1 MASKKAAGSTKN
13 GRDSQ
18 SKRLGVKRFGGQTVL
33 PGTIIVRQR
42 GTKFYPGRNVKL
54 GRDFTIFALVEGLVK
69 FERLNK
75 LKFKVSV
82 YPKAAA
88 AGKTKA
94 A

>member
-33 PGTIIVRQR
+33 PGTIIIRQR
-42 GTKFYPGRNVKL
+42 GTKFNPGRNVGL
-54 GRDFTIFALVEGLVK
+54 GRDFTIYAMIEGEVK

-82 YPKAAA
+82 YPKAE
-88 AGKTKA
+88 GKTKA

>member
-18 SKRLGVKRFGGQTVL
+18 SKRLGVKRFGGEQVL

-42 GTKFYPGRNVKL
+42 GTKFYVGRNVKL
-54 GRDFTIFALVEGLVK
+54 GRDFTIFSLVEGRVK

-75 LKFKVSV
+75 DKFKISV
-82 YPKAAA
+82 YTKEEEAAA
-88 AGKTKA
+88 KKTA
-94 A
+94 